1 MLQMLQIYAPKRE
14 ADMKILIAYDGSI
27 NSKTALEYGLAKL
40 RESGGSAVV
49 LHVFHSEM
57 FVDYGAGPFAEDLA
71 RQEAKRYVEEARRI
85 IEEKGTGLTVKL
97 EEREGVPEEE
107 IAGYAGEG
115 AFDVVLL

>member
-49 LHVFHSEM
+49 LHVFHSAM
-57 FVDYGAGPFAEDLA
+57 FVDYGAGPNAEALA
-71 RQEAKRYVEEARRI
+71 RGEAKRHVEEARRI
-85 IEEKGTGLTVKL
+85 GQEKGEGLPVRI
-97 EEREGVPEEE
+97 EEREGVPEE
-107 IAGYAGEG
+107 
-115 AFDVVLL
+115 